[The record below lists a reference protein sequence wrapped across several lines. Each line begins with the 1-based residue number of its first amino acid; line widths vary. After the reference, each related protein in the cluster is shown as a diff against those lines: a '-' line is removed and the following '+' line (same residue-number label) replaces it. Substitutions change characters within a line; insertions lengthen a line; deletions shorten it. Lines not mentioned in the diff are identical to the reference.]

1 MAAEDWKEVY
11 EAPPSGIEE
20 AATIRRLQRLA
31 YLLDDR
37 FRLPVIGARIGFDG
51 IASIIPGVGDV
62 ATGVVTAYI
71 IAEAYRLGVP
81 SSMLARMGWNLGV
94 DVLFGSVPVLG
105 TVFDI
110 YWKANRKNI
119 ALLLRHLEERAARA
133 PAAAGATTG
142 RDVRRRN
149 A

>member
-1 MAAEDWKEVY
+1 MAAKDWTEVY
-11 EAPPSGIEE
+11 EPPPPGVEDP
-20 AATIRRLQRLA
+20 AAVRRLQRLA

-37 FRLPVIGARIGFDG
+37 FNLPGTGTRIGLDG
-51 IASIIPGVGDV
+51 IFSIIPGVGDV

-81 SSMLARMGWNLGV
+81 TSTLARMGWNLGV

-119 ALLLRHLEERAARA
+119 ALLLRHLEERAARGPA
-133 PAAAGATTG
+133 DATTAAAGVG
-142 RDVRRRN
+142 RRN
-149 A
+149 V